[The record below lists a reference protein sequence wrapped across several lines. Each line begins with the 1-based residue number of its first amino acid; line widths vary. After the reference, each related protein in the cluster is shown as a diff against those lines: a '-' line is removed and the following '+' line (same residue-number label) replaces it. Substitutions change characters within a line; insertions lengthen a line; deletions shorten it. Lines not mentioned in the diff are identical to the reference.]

1 MKLIEG
7 APIAEI
13 VYEECAA
20 SFAELK
26 AAGYLPGL
34 AVVLVGDDPASKAYV
49 GAKDRKCREL
59 GMHSV
64 KIEMAATTTQADLLE
79 VIDQLNADDSIHGI
93 LVQMP
98 LPRHL
103 DEEEVIR
110 RIDPAKDVD
119 GLHPV
124 NLGKLA
130 MDDPTG
136 FAPCT
141 PSGCQR
147 MLVESGIE
155 TEGKHVV
162 IVGRSLLVGKSLALL
177 MMGKGKGANAT
188 VTVAHSRTKD
198 LPALTKTADI
208 LVAAIGIPH
217 FIRPDHVK
225 QGAVIIDVGI
235 NRIDDPTAKN
245 GSRLVGD
252 VDFEAVSDMCEAITP
267 VPGGVGRMTIAML
280 MANTI
285 RACRLKAERES
296 SEADFS

>member
-7 APIAEI
+7 APIADA
-13 VYEECAA
+13 VYRECLE
-20 SFAELK
+20 SFRELK
-26 AAGYLPGL
+26 AAGHLPGL
-34 AVVLVGDDPASKAYV
+34 AVVLVGEDPASKAYV
-49 GAKDRKCREL
+49 GAKDRKCKEL
-59 GMHSV
+59 GLFSE
-64 KIEMAATTTQADLLE
+64 KIEKPASITQAELLAE
-79 VIDQLNADDSIHGI
+79 IDRLNADARIHGI

-98 LPRHL
+98 LPKHL
-103 DEEEVIR
+103 DTDEVIR
-110 RIDPAKDVD
+110 RIDPSKDVD

-141 PSGCQR
+141 PAGCQR

-155 TEGKHVV
+155 TAGKHVV

-188 VTVAHSRTKD
+188 VTVAHSRTRD
-198 LPALTKTADI
+198 LPSVTRQADI
-208 LVAAIGIPH
+208 LVAAIGIAR
-217 FIRPDHVK
+217 FIGADHVRE
-225 QGAVIIDVGI
+225 GAVVIDVGI
-235 NRIDDPTAKN
+235 NRLEDATAKG

-252 VDFEAVSDMCEAITP
+252 VDFDAVADQCEAITP

-285 RACRLKAERES
+285 RACRMRAGL
-296 SEADFS
+296 

>member
-7 APIAEI
+7 APIADA
-13 VYEECAA
+13 VYRECLE
-20 SFAELK
+20 SFGELK
-26 AAGYLPGL
+26 AAGHLPGL
-34 AVVLVGDDPASKAYV
+34 AVVLVGEDPASKAYV
-49 GAKDRKCREL
+49 GAKDRKCKEL
-59 GMHSV
+59 GMFSE
-64 KIEMAATTTQADLLE
+64 KIEKPASITQAELLE
-79 VIDQLNADDSIHGI
+79 EIDRLNADDRIHGI

-98 LPRHL
+98 LPKHL
-103 DEEEVIR
+103 DTDEVIR

-141 PSGCQR
+141 PAGCQR

-155 TEGKHVV
+155 TSGKHVV

-188 VTVAHSRTKD
+188 VTVAHSRTRD
-198 LPALTKTADI
+198 LPSITRQADI
-208 LVAAIGIPH
+208 LVAAIGIPR
-217 FIRPDHVK
+217 FIGPDHVK
-225 QGAVIIDVGI
+225 EGAVVIDVGI
-235 NRIDDPTAKN
+235 NRIEDATAKN

-252 VDFEAVSDMCEAITP
+252 VDFDAVAGKCEAITP
-267 VPGGVGRMTIAML
+267 VPGGVGKMTIAML

-285 RACRLKAERES
+285 RACRMRAGI
-296 SEADFS
+296 

>member
-7 APIAEI
+7 KPIAEA
-13 VYEECAA
+13 VYAECLE

-26 AAGYLPGL
+26 AAGHLPGL

-49 GAKDRKCREL
+49 GSKDRKCQEL

-64 KIEMAATTTQADLLE
+64 KIEKPAEMRQDELLE
-79 VIDQLNADDSIHGI
+79 VIDELNANDSIHGI
-93 LVQMP
+93 LVQLP
-98 LPRHL
+98 LPSHL
-103 DEEEVIR
+103 DEEEVIL

-147 MLVESGIE
+147 MLIESGID
-155 TEGKHVV
+155 TIGKHVV

-198 LPALTKTADI
+198 LAAMTRQADI
-208 LVAAIGIPH
+208 LVAAIGIPN
-217 FIRPDHVK
+217 FIGTDHVK
-225 QGAVIIDVGI
+225 EGAVVIDVGI
-235 NRIDDPTAKN
+235 NRIEDPNSKS

-252 VDFEAVSDMCEAITP
+252 VDFDAVAGRCEAITP

-285 RACRLKAERES
+285 RACRLKAGL
-296 SEADFS
+296 

>member
-7 APIAEI
+7 APIAEV
-13 VYEECAA
+13 VYRECLGALA
-20 SFAELK
+20 TLR
-26 AAGYLPGL
+26 AAGRLPGL

-49 GAKDRKCREL
+49 GSKDRKCREL
-59 GMHSV
+59 GLHSV
-64 KIEMAATTTQADLLE
+64 KIEKPADIRQEDLLA
-79 VIDQLNADDSIHGI
+79 VIDELNADEAIHGI

-98 LPRHL
+98 LPGHL

-147 MLVESGIE
+147 MLLESGIE

-177 MMGKGKGANAT
+177 LMGKGKGANAT

-198 LPALTKTADI
+198 LPALTRQADI

-217 FIRPDHVK
+217 FIGPDHLK
-225 QGAVIIDVGI
+225 DGAVVIDVGI
-235 NRIDDPTAKN
+235 NRIDDPSAKQ

-252 VDFEAVSDMCEAITP
+252 VDFEAVKEKCEAITP

-285 RACRLKAERES
+285 RACRL
-296 SEADFS
+296 EAGL

>member
-7 APIAEI
+7 KPIAEA
-13 VYEECAA
+13 VYAECLT
-20 SFAELK
+20 SFEELK
-26 AAGYLPGL
+26 AAGHLPGL

-49 GAKDRKCREL
+49 GSKERKCREL

-64 KIEMAATTTQADLLE
+64 KIELPEDTPQDRLHE
-79 VIDQLNADDSIHGI
+79 VIAGLNADDAIHGI

-98 LPRHL
+98 LPGHL
-103 DEEEVIR
+103 DEDAVIL

-130 MDDPTG
+130 MDDSTG

-147 MLVESGIE
+147 MLIESGIE
-155 TEGKHVV
+155 TSGANVV

-177 MMGKGKGANAT
+177 MMGKGEGGNST
-188 VTVAHSRTKD
+188 VTVAHSQTKD
-198 LPALTKTADI
+198 LAALTREADI
-208 LVAAIGIPH
+208 LVAAIGIPY
-217 FIRPDHVK
+217 FIGPEHIKD
-225 QGAVIIDVGI
+225 GAVVIDVGI
-235 NRIDDPTAKN
+235 NRIEDTSAPK

-252 VDFEAVSDMCEAITP
+252 VNFEAVKGKCEAITP
-267 VPGGVGRMTIAML
+267 VPGGVGLMTIAML

-285 RACRLKAERES
+285 RACRHKAGI
-296 SEADFS
+296 

>member
-7 APIAEI
+7 KPIAEA
-13 VYEECAA
+13 VYAECLT
-20 SFAELK
+20 SFEELK
-26 AAGYLPGL
+26 AAGHLPGL

-49 GAKDRKCREL
+49 GSKERKCQEL

-64 KIEMAATTTQADLLE
+64 KIELPEDTPQERLHE
-79 VIDQLNADDSIHGI
+79 VIAGLNADDAIHGI

-98 LPRHL
+98 LPGHL
-103 DEEEVIR
+103 DEDAVIL

-130 MDDPTG
+130 MDDSTG

-147 MLVESGIE
+147 MLIESGIE
-155 TEGKHVV
+155 TSGANVV

-177 MMGKGKGANAT
+177 MMGKREGGNST
-188 VTVAHSRTKD
+188 VTVAHSQTKD
-198 LPALTKTADI
+198 LAALTREADI

-217 FIRPDHVK
+217 FIGPEHIKD
-225 QGAVIIDVGI
+225 GAVVIDVGI
-235 NRIDDPTAKN
+235 NRIEDTSAPK

-252 VDFEAVSDMCEAITP
+252 VDFDAVKGKCEAITP

-285 RACRLKAERES
+285 RACRHRAGI
-296 SEADFS
+296 

>member
-7 APIAEI
+7 KPIAEA
-13 VYEECAA
+13 VYAECAE

-26 AAGYLPGL
+26 AAGHLPGL
-34 AVVLVGDDPASKAYV
+34 AVVLVGDDPASRAYV
-49 GAKDRKCREL
+49 GSKERKCKEL

-64 KIEMAATTTQADLLE
+64 KIEKPASISQEELHE
-79 VIDQLNADDSIHGI
+79 VIEMLNADESIHGI
-93 LVQMP
+93 LVQLP
-98 LPRHL
+98 LPEGL
-103 DEEEVIR
+103 DEDEVIL

-130 MDDPTG
+130 MEDPTG

-155 TEGKHVV
+155 TTGKNVV

-177 MMGKGKGANAT
+177 MMGKGAGADAT
-188 VTVAHSRTKD
+188 VTVAHSRTRD
-198 LPALTKTADI
+198 LAEVTSRADI
-208 LVAAIGIPH
+208 LVAAIGIPK
-217 FIRPDHVK
+217 FIGPAHVK
-225 QGAVIIDVGI
+225 EGAVVIDVGI
-235 NRIDDPTAKN
+235 NRIDDPSTKS

-252 VDFEAVSDMCEAITP
+252 VDFDAVADRCSAITP

-285 RACRLKAERES
+285 RACRLRAGI
-296 SEADFS
+296 

>member
-7 APIAEI
+7 APIAEV
-13 VYEECAA
+13 VYRECET

-26 AAGYLPGL
+26 AAGHLPGL

-49 GAKDRKCREL
+49 GSKDRKCREL
-59 GMHSV
+59 GLHSV
-64 KIEMAATTTQADLLE
+64 KIEKPADISQGDLLA
-79 VIDQLNADDSIHGI
+79 VIDELNADEAIHGI

-147 MLVESGIE
+147 MLIESGIE

-177 MMGKGKGANAT
+177 LMGKGKGANAT

-198 LPALTKTADI
+198 LPSLTRQADI

-217 FIRPDHVK
+217 FIGPDHLK
-225 QGAVIIDVGI
+225 EGAVVIDVGI
-235 NRIDDPTAKN
+235 NRIDDPASKS

-252 VDFEAVSDMCEAITP
+252 VDFEAVKDKCEAITP

-285 RACRLKAERES
+285 RACRLKVGL
-296 SEADFS
+296 

>member
-7 APIAEI
+7 KPIAEA
-13 VYEECAA
+13 VYAECLT
-20 SFAELK
+20 SFEELK
-26 AAGYLPGL
+26 AAGHLPGL
-34 AVVLVGDDPASKAYV
+34 AVVLVGDDPASKAYI
-49 GAKDRKCREL
+49 GSKERKCREL

-64 KIEMAATTTQADLLE
+64 KIELPEDTPQDRLHE
-79 VIDQLNADDSIHGI
+79 VIAGLNADEAIHGI
-93 LVQMP
+93 LVQLP
-98 LPRHL
+98 LPGHL
-103 DEEEVIR
+103 DEDAVIL

-130 MDDPTG
+130 MDDSTG

-147 MLVESGIE
+147 MLIESGIE
-155 TEGKHVV
+155 TSGANVV

-177 MMGKGKGANAT
+177 MMGKGEGGNST
-188 VTVAHSRTKD
+188 VTVAHSQTKD
-198 LPALTKTADI
+198 LAALTREADI
-208 LVAAIGIPH
+208 LVAAIGIPY
-217 FIRPDHVK
+217 FIGPEHIKD
-225 QGAVIIDVGI
+225 GAVVIDVGI
-235 NRIDDPTAKN
+235 NRIEDTSAPK

-252 VDFEAVSDMCEAITP
+252 VDFEAVKGKCEAITP

-285 RACRLKAERES
+285 RACRHKAGI
-296 SEADFS
+296 

>member
-7 APIAEI
+7 APIAEV
-13 VYEECAA
+13 VYRECET

-26 AAGYLPGL
+26 AAGHLPGL

-49 GAKDRKCREL
+49 GSKDRKCREL
-59 GMHSV
+59 GLHSV
-64 KIEMAATTTQADLLE
+64 KIEKPADISQGDLLA
-79 VIDQLNADDSIHGI
+79 VIDELNAYEAIHGI

-147 MLVESGIE
+147 MLLESGIE

-177 MMGKGKGANAT
+177 LMGKGKGANAT

-198 LPALTKTADI
+198 LPSLTRQADI

-217 FIRPDHVK
+217 FIGPDHLK
-225 QGAVIIDVGI
+225 EGAVVIDVGI
-235 NRIDDPTAKN
+235 NRIDDPASKS

-252 VDFEAVSDMCEAITP
+252 VDFEAVKDKCEAITP

-285 RACRLKAERES
+285 RACRLKVGL
-296 SEADFS
+296 

>member
-7 APIAEI
+7 APIAEA
-13 VYEECAA
+13 VYRECLA
-20 SFAELK
+20 SFAELR
-26 AAGYLPGL
+26 AVGHLPGL

-49 GAKDRKCREL
+49 AAKDAKCREL
-59 GMHSV
+59 GMYSV
-64 KIEMAATTTQADLLE
+64 KIEKPATISQAELLAE
-79 VIDQLNADDSIHGI
+79 IDRLNADEAIHGI

-103 DEEEVIR
+103 DTDAVIR

-130 MDDPTG
+130 MEDPTG

-141 PSGCQR
+141 PAGCQR

-155 TEGKHVV
+155 TEGRHVV
-162 IVGRSLLVGKSLALL
+162 VVGRSLLVGKSLALL
-177 MMGKGKGANAT
+177 MMGKGRGANAT
-188 VTVAHSRTKD
+188 VTVAHSRTRD
-198 LPALTKTADI
+198 LPSLTRQADI
-208 LVAAIGIPH
+208 LVAAIGIPR
-217 FIRPDHVK
+217 FLGADHVRE
-225 QGAVIIDVGI
+225 GAVIVDVGI
-235 NRIDDPTAKN
+235 NRISDPSRRS

-252 VDFEAVSDMCEAITP
+252 VDFDAVAERCEAITP
-267 VPGGVGRMTIAML
+267 VPGGVGKMTIAML

-285 RACRLKAERES
+285 RACRMRA
-296 SEADFS
+296 AG

>member
-7 APIAEI
+7 KKIAEVI
-13 VYEECAA
+13 YQECAA
-20 SFAELK
+20 SFEELK
-26 AAGYLPGL
+26 EAGYQPGL

-49 GAKDRKCREL
+49 GSKDRKCREL

-64 KIEMAATTTQADLLE
+64 KIEKPADISQEELLE
-79 VIDQLNADDSIHGI
+79 VIKELNADEKIHGI

-98 LPRHL
+98 LPSHL
-103 DEEEVIR
+103 SEDEVILH
-110 RIDPAKDVD
+110 IDPAKDVD
-119 GLHPV
+119 GLHPT

-130 MDDPTG
+130 MEDPTG

-147 MLVESGIE
+147 MLIESGLE
-155 TEGKHVV
+155 TSGKNVV

-177 MMGKGKGANAT
+177 MMGKGAGANAT

-198 LPALTKTADI
+198 LEALCREADI
-208 LVAAIGIPH
+208 LVAAIGRPH
-217 FIRPDHVK
+217 FIGSEHVK
-225 QGAVIIDVGI
+225 DGAVVIDVGI
-235 NRIDDPTAKN
+235 NRIEDPTAKR

-252 VDFEAVSDMCEAITP
+252 VDFDAVAGRCEAITP
-267 VPGGVGRMTIAML
+267 VPGGVGPMTIAML

-285 RACRLKAERES
+285 RSCWMKAGL
-296 SEADFS
+296 

>member
-7 APIAEI
+7 APIAEL
-13 VYEECAA
+13 VYCECLS
-20 SFAELK
+20 SFEVLK
-26 AAGYLPGL
+26 AAGFLPGL
-34 AVVLVGDDPASKAYV
+34 AVLLVGDDPASKAYV
-49 GAKDRKCREL
+49 GSKDRKCREL

-64 KIEMAATTTQADLLE
+64 KIEKPADSTQEELLA
-79 VIDQLNADDSIHGI
+79 VIDELNADEAIHGI
-93 LVQMP
+93 LVQLP

-103 DEEEVIR
+103 DEEEIIR

-147 MLVESGIE
+147 MLVESGID
-155 TEGKHVV
+155 TVGKHVV

-188 VTVAHSRTKD
+188 VTVAHSRTRD
-198 LPALTKTADI
+198 LPSLTRQADI
-208 LVAAIGIPH
+208 LVAAIGIPR
-217 FIRPDHVK
+217 FIGPEHIK
-225 QGAVIIDVGI
+225 KGAVVIDVGI
-235 NRIDDPTAKN
+235 NRIDDPASRGGT
-245 GSRLVGD
+245 RLVGD
-252 VDFEAVSDMCEAITP
+252 VDFDRVADMCEAITP

-285 RACRLKAERES
+285 RACRQKAG
-296 SEADFS
+296 F

>member
-7 APIAEI
+7 APIADA
-13 VYEECAA
+13 VYRECLE
-20 SFAELK
+20 SFRELK
-26 AAGYLPGL
+26 AAGHLPGL
-34 AVVLVGDDPASKAYV
+34 AVVLVGEDPASKAYV
-49 GAKDRKCREL
+49 GAKDRKCKEL
-59 GMHSV
+59 GLFSE
-64 KIEMAATTTQADLLE
+64 KIEKPASITQAELLAE
-79 VIDQLNADDSIHGI
+79 IDRLNADERIHGI

-98 LPRHL
+98 LPKHL
-103 DEEEVIR
+103 DTDEVIR
-110 RIDPAKDVD
+110 RIDPSKDVD

-141 PSGCQR
+141 PAGCQR

-155 TEGKHVV
+155 TAGKHVV

-188 VTVAHSRTKD
+188 VTVAHSRTRD
-198 LPALTKTADI
+198 LPSVTRQADI
-208 LVAAIGIPH
+208 LVAAIGIAR
-217 FIRPDHVK
+217 FIGADHVRE
-225 QGAVIIDVGI
+225 GAVVIDVGI
-235 NRIDDPTAKN
+235 NRLEDATAKG

-252 VDFEAVSDMCEAITP
+252 VDFDAVADQCEAITP

-285 RACRLKAERES
+285 RACRMRAGL
-296 SEADFS
+296 

>member
-7 APIAEI
+7 APIAEV
-13 VYEECAA
+13 VYRECET

-26 AAGYLPGL
+26 AAGHIPGL

-49 GAKDRKCREL
+49 GSKDRKCREL
-59 GMHSV
+59 GLHSV
-64 KIEMAATTTQADLLE
+64 NIEKPADISQGDLLA
-79 VIDQLNADDSIHGI
+79 VIDELNADEAIHGI

-147 MLVESGIE
+147 MLLESGIE

-177 MMGKGKGANAT
+177 LMGKGKGANAT

-198 LPALTKTADI
+198 LPSLTRQADI

-217 FIRPDHVK
+217 FIGPDHLK
-225 QGAVIIDVGI
+225 EGAVVIDVGI
-235 NRIDDPTAKN
+235 NRIDDPASKS

-252 VDFEAVSDMCEAITP
+252 VDFEAVKDKCEAITP

-285 RACRLKAERES
+285 RACRLKVGL
-296 SEADFS
+296 

>member
-7 APIAEI
+7 APIAEV
-13 VYEECAA
+13 VYRECET

-26 AAGYLPGL
+26 AAGHLPGL
-34 AVVLVGDDPASKAYV
+34 AVVLVGDDTASKAYV
-49 GAKDRKCREL
+49 GSKDRKCREL
-59 GMHSV
+59 GLHSV
-64 KIEMAATTTQADLLE
+64 KIEKPADISQGDLLA
-79 VIDQLNADDSIHGI
+79 VIDELNADEAIHGI

-98 LPRHL
+98 LPRNL

-147 MLVESGIE
+147 MLLESGIE

-177 MMGKGKGANAT
+177 LMGKGKGANAT

-198 LPALTKTADI
+198 LPSLTRQADI

-217 FIRPDHVK
+217 FIGPDHLK
-225 QGAVIIDVGI
+225 EGAVVIDVGI
-235 NRIDDPTAKN
+235 NRIDDPASKS

-252 VDFEAVSDMCEAITP
+252 VDF
-267 VPGGVGRMTIAML
+267 
-280 MANTI
+280 
-285 RACRLKAERES
+285 
-296 SEADFS
+296 

>member
-7 APIAEI
+7 KPIAEA
-13 VYEECAA
+13 VYAECLA
-20 SFAELK
+20 SLEELK
-26 AAGYLPGL
+26 AAGHNPGL
-34 AVVLVGDDPASKAYV
+34 AVVLVGDDPASRAYV
-49 GAKDRKCREL
+49 GSKERKCQEL

-64 KIEMAATTTQADLLE
+64 KIEKPADISQDKLHA
-79 VIDQLNADDSIHGI
+79 VIDELNADDAIHGI
-93 LVQMP
+93 LVQLP
-98 LPRHL
+98 LPGDL
-103 DEEEVIR
+103 DEDEVVL

-119 GLHPV
+119 GLHPT

-130 MDDPTG
+130 MEDPTG

-147 MLVESGIE
+147 MLIESGID
-155 TEGKHVV
+155 TVGKNVV

-177 MMGKGKGANAT
+177 MMGKGEGANAT
-188 VTVAHSRTKD
+188 VTVAHSRTQD
-198 LPALTKTADI
+198 LPSLTKQADI

-217 FIRPDHVK
+217 FIGPDHVK
-225 QGAVIIDVGI
+225 EGAVVIDVGI
-235 NRIDDPTAKN
+235 NRIDDPTAKK

-252 VDFEAVSDMCEAITP
+252 VDFDAVADRCSAITP

-285 RACRLKAERES
+285 RACRLQAGL
-296 SEADFS
+296 

>member
-7 APIAEI
+7 APIAEL
-13 VYEECAA
+13 VYRECLV
-20 SFAELK
+20 SFEELK
-26 AAGYLPGL
+26 TAGFLPGL

-49 GAKDRKCREL
+49 ASKDRKCREL

-64 KIEMAATTTQADLLE
+64 KIEKPENSTQEELLA
-79 VIDQLNADDSIHGI
+79 VIDELNADEAIHGI

-103 DEEEVIR
+103 VEEEIIR
-110 RIDPAKDVD
+110 RIDPCKDVD

-130 MDDPTG
+130 MDDPSG

-147 MLVESGIE
+147 MLMESGID
-155 TEGKHVV
+155 TVGKHVV

-198 LPALTKTADI
+198 LPSLTRQADI
-208 LVAAIGIPH
+208 LVAAIGIPR
-217 FIRPDHVK
+217 FIGPEHVK
-225 QGAVIIDVGI
+225 DGAVVIDVGI
-235 NRIDDPTAKN
+235 NRIDDADSRGGT
-245 GSRLVGD
+245 RLVGD
-252 VDFEAVSDMCEAITP
+252 VDFDKVAGKCEAITP

-285 RACRLKAERES
+285 RACRQKAGL
-296 SEADFS
+296 

>member
-13 VYEECAA
+13 VYAECHT
-20 SFAELK
+20 SFEELK
-26 AAGYLPGL
+26 AAGHLPGL
-34 AVVLVGDDPASKAYV
+34 AVVLVGEDPASKAYV
-49 GAKDRKCREL
+49 GSKDRKCREL

-64 KIEMAATTTQADLLE
+64 KIEKPADISQGDLLAL
-79 VIDQLNADDSIHGI
+79 IDELNADEAIHGI

-147 MLVESGIE
+147 MLLESEIE
-155 TEGKHVV
+155 TEGRHVV

-177 MMGKGKGANAT
+177 LMGKGKGANAT

-198 LPALTKTADI
+198 LPSLTRQADI

-217 FIRPDHVK
+217 FIGPDHLK
-225 QGAVIIDVGI
+225 DGAVVIDVGI
-235 NRIDDPTAKN
+235 NRIEDPNAKG

-252 VDFEAVSDMCEAITP
+252 VDFEAVKGKCEAITP

-285 RACRLKAERES
+285 RACRLKAGL
-296 SEADFS
+296 